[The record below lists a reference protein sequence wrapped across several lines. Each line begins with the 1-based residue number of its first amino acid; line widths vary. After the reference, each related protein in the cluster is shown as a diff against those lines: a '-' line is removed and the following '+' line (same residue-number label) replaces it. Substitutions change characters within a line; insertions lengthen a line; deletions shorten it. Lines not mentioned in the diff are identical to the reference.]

1 MRHGQGA
8 AADVRG
14 SWLIVVLLV
23 LLDSA
28 AGPPAWSQDLDTYL
42 DSETVALAEGYDKR
56 LRYAPSVVIIFDEQD
71 IERTG
76 ALNVAELLERIIGI
90 HLSRKSFG
98 SSADQFVRGLDGN
111 LLVLHNGIEIAKQLP
126 ELLTMPLVDLKRV
139 EVIKGSHYPPY
150 GESASFG
157 TVNLVTKEPTG
168 DEFAGGVR
176 GGSLN
181 TRQGWVR
188 VSDIVGRIGYSAY
201 VSHLETTTTEG
212 QIVVDRQTPLDQA
225 LGTNAS
231 FAPGEGY
238 FGAEVTDARLTLE
251 LGRRWTFRQFV
262 NRRTM
267 GTGVGLAQA
276 LDPFGEERVSRYTSD
291 LRFESPL
298 GEGTLEARFT
308 YNRTEAEY
316 ADTRLLPPG
325 TLGGL
330 FPDGV
335 IQSYGQSGQQ
345 VFGEA
350 LYRIVL
356 GNHTIDVG
364 AGARWGEVDN
374 DFDRRN
380 YVFEAGNDIP
390 TPLGET
396 VDFTDTAPLFRDDYS
411 VTERHLILRDEV
423 RLTTSLSAHVGAR
436 VDYATD
442 RETFVNPRLGL
453 DWVAGQYTNV
463 FLLYGESGSSASEI
477 QQTSNGLF
485 SPLGSEDLERA
496 RTRILELAFDH
507 RFGNG
512 ILLSSNI
519 YTYRQSNSIGVVPDD
534 DVPIGTRFAN
544 LDEEQ
549 TGSGIESRLDWR
561 VHEKLALALGA
572 AYQKRDSSDLEDVGA
587 PSFQP
592 YAEAN
597 VGSLGGWHLNVA
609 AIGVAGRERAADDD
623 RPELDDYTLVNL
635 ALTRRDFPI
644 GGVNLSFSAQN
655 LFDADAREDISEAIV
670 FDLPVYPQR
679 FLLGI
684 EYQGR

>member
-1 MRHGQGA
+1 MTCRHGPA
-8 AADVRG
+8 TDERAV
-14 SWLIVVLLV
+14 LPVLTLVVLAI
-23 LLDSA
+23 SA
-28 AGPPAWSQDLDTYL
+28 GSPVARSQDLETYL
-42 DSETVALAEGYDKR
+42 DPETIALAEGYDKR
-56 LRYAPSVVIIFDEQD
+56 LRYAPSAVIVFDEQD

-76 ALNVAELLERIIGI
+76 ALNVAELLERVIGV

-139 EVIKGSHYPPY
+139 EVVKGSHYPPY
-150 GESASFG
+150 GESAAFG
-157 TVNLVTKEPTG
+157 TVNLVTKEPAD
-168 DEFAGGVR
+168 DEIVGGVR
-176 GGSLN
+176 GGSLD
-181 TRQGWVR
+181 TRQGWIR
-188 VSDIVGRIGYSAY
+188 VSDIVGQIGYSAY
-201 VSHLETTTTEG
+201 ISHLGTTTTEG
-212 QIVVDRQTPLDQA
+212 EIAVDRQTPIDRA
-225 LGTNAS
+225 LGTDAS

-238 FGAEVTDARLTLE
+238 FDSEVLDARLTLE

-262 NRRTM
+262 NERTM

-298 GEGTLEARFT
+298 GDGTLEGRFT

-316 ADTRLLPPG
+316 VDTRLLPPG
-325 TLGGL
+325 ALGGL

-335 IQSYGQSGQQ
+335 RQSYGQSGQQ

-356 GNHTIDVG
+356 GRHTIDVG
-364 AGARWGEVDN
+364 AGARWGKVDN

-380 YVFEAGNDIP
+380 YVFEPGNDIP

-411 VTERHLILRDEV
+411 VTERHLIVRDEV
-423 RLTTSLSAHVGAR
+423 RLSNSLSFNVGAR
-436 VDYATD
+436 LDYATD
-442 RETFVNPRLGL
+442 RGTFLNPRLGL

-485 SPLGSEDLERA
+485 SPLGSEDLDRA

-507 RFGNG
+507 RFRNG
-512 ILLSSNI
+512 VVLSSNI
-519 YTYRQSNSIGVVPDD
+519 YTYQQIDSIGVVPDNT
-534 DVPIGTRFAN
+534 VPIGTRFAN
-544 LDEEQ
+544 LDEDE
-549 TGSGIESRLDWR
+549 TGSGIESRVDWPVNDVLDIA
-561 VHEKLALALGA
+561 VGA
-572 AYQKRDSSDLEDVGA
+572 AFQERNSSDLESVGA

-597 VGSLGGWHLNVA
+597 IGSIAGWHLNVA
-609 AIGVAGRERAADDD
+609 AIGVVGRDRAADDD
-623 RPELDDYTLVNL
+623 RPELDDYTLVNF
-635 ALTRRDFPI
+635 ALTRRDFLLD
-644 GGVNLSFSAQN
+644 GVDLSFSAQN

-670 FDLPVYPQR
+670 FDLPVYPRR
-679 FLLGI
+679 FLLGVS
-684 EYQGR
+684 YRGG